1 MRQQTSRIKE
11 AVKAKVDF
19 LDAGQL
25 VRCHIRVL
33 VAGASHLSRAGD
45 ARILRLRA
53 YLPPATG
60 FTRPMP
66 APPTH
71 LAVTGF
77 NVEHRLVKIC
87 WQ

>member
-1 MRQQTSRIKE
+1 MCERKKSETPAPQYGLQPC
-11 AVKAKVDF
+11 APW
-19 LDAGQL
+19 
-25 VRCHIRVL
+25 
-33 VAGASHLSRAGD
+33 GASARARLQAPRPSRAGD